1 MPGPPTSRAENGM
14 TKRRSDIVLPPRL
27 TAYVT
32 REEGAA
38 ELRIS
43 PSTWDDLVAR
53 GVLPRPV
60 QRLGAIKRWRWEDVD
75 SRLRNDDA
83 EAPESYFRGI
93 GNGTAKDRKR
103 DVAA

>member
-1 MPGPPTSRAENGM
+1 M
-14 TKRRSDIVLPPRL
+14 TKRRADIVLPPRL

-43 PSTWDDLVAR
+43 PSTWDDLVDR
-53 GVLPRPV
+53 GVLPKSV
-60 QRLGAIKRWRWEDVD
+60 HRLGTIKRWRWEDVD

-83 EAPESYFRGI
+83 ESPEPFFRGVSS
-93 GNGTAKDRKR
+93 GTAKDRKR

>member
-1 MPGPPTSRAENGM
+1 M
-14 TKRRSDIVLPPRL
+14 TKRRADIVLPPRL

-43 PSTWDDLVAR
+43 PSTWDDLVDR
-53 GVLPRPV
+53 GVLPKSV
-60 QRLGAIKRWRWEDVD
+60 HRLGTIKRWRWEDVD

-83 EAPESYFRGI
+83 ESPEPFFRGL
-93 GNGTAKDRKR
+93 GNGQAKDRKR
-103 DVAA
+103 NVAA

>member
-1 MPGPPTSRAENGM
+1 M
-14 TKRRSDIVLPPRL
+14 TKRRADIVLPPRL

-43 PSTWDDLVAR
+43 PSTSDDLVDR

-60 QRLGAIKRWRWEDVD
+60 HRLGTIKRWRWEDVD

-83 EAPESYFRGI
+83 KSPEPFFRGVS
-93 GNGTAKDRKR
+93 NGTAKDRKR

>member
-1 MPGPPTSRAENGM
+1 MKNEKNATVIAAWINGRVPRGGM
-14 TKRRSDIVLPPRL
+14 TKRRADIALSPRL

-43 PSTWDDLVAR
+43 PSTWDDLVDR
-53 GVLPRPV
+53 GVLPKSV
-60 QRLGAIKRWRWEDVD
+60 HRLGTIKRWRWEDVD

-83 EAPESYFRGI
+83 ESPEPLL
-93 GNGTAKDRKR
+93 
-103 DVAA
+103 

>member
-1 MPGPPTSRAENGM
+1 M
-14 TKRRSDIVLPPRL
+14 TAPKSDIALPPRR

-43 PSTWDDLVAR
+43 PSTWDDLVDR
-53 GVLPRPV
+53 GVLPQPV
-60 QRLGAIKRWRWEDVD
+60 HRLGAIKRWRWEDVD

-83 EAPESYFRGI
+83 CAPKPYFRGW
-93 GNGTAKDRKR
+93 GDGKAKDRKSN
-103 DVAA
+103 AAR